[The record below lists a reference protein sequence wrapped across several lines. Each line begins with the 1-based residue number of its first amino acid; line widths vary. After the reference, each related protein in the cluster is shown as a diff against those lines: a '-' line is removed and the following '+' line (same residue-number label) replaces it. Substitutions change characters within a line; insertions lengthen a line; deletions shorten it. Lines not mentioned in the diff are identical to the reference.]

1 MTIRTM
7 AIAAAVCAVLFGGT
21 WYAMRALLTVPASPV
36 SPSVVSLGAFK
47 EVSPPKPLPAL
58 AWTDLDGAPLPADA
72 VRGRMTLLNVWA
84 TWCAPC
90 VKEMPALERLQ
101 TQLGGPGFGVVALSV
116 DRGGAHQVKPFLEKT
131 GLSRLPI
138 ALDMPGAAMQALELR
153 GLPTTL
159 LLDAEGREIARFEG
173 AAEWDGP
180 AMVAEL
186 RKRMGG
192 V

>member
-7 AIAAAVCAVLFGGT
+7 AIAATLCAVLFGGA
-21 WYAMRALLTVPASPV
+21 WYAARALLAVPEAAAPPV
-36 SPSVVSLGAFK
+36 VALGAFK
-47 EVSPPKPLPAL
+47 EVSPPKPLPVL
-58 AWTDLDGAPLPADA
+58 AWTDLDGQPLPMEGL
-72 VRGRMTLLNVWA
+72 RGRMTLLNVWA

-101 TQLGGPGFGVVALSV
+101 AQLGGPGFGVLALSV
-116 DRGGAHQVKPFLEKT
+116 DRGGAHQVKPFLDKT
-131 GLSRLPI
+131 GLTRLPI
-138 ALDMPGAAMQALELR
+138 ALDMPGASMQALNLR

-173 AAEWDGP
+173 AAEWDAP

>member
-7 AIAAAVCAVLFGGT
+7 AIAAALCVVLFGGT
-21 WYAMRALLTVPASPV
+21 WYATRALLTVPEAP
-36 SPSVVSLGAFK
+36 PQVVSLGAFRD
-47 EVSPPKPLPAL
+47 VSPPKPLPAM
-58 AWTDLDGAPLPADA
+58 AFTDLEGKPLPPDA
-72 VRGRMTLLNVWA
+72 FRGRMTLLNVWA

-101 TQLGGPGFGVVALSV
+101 TQLGGSGFGVMALSV
-116 DRGGAHQVKPFLEKT
+116 DRGGAHQVKPFLEKA

-138 ALDMPGAAMQALELR
+138 ALDQPGAAMQALELR

-159 LLDAEGREIARFEG
+159 LLDAEGREVARFEG
-173 AAEWDGP
+173 AAEWDAP
-180 AMVAEL
+180 AMVEEI
-186 RKRMGG
+186 RKRMNG

>member
-1 MTIRTM
+1 M

>member
-7 AIAAAVCAVLFGGT
+7 AIAAALCVVLFGGT
-21 WYAMRALLTVPASPV
+21 WYAARALLTVPEAP
-36 SPSVVSLGAFK
+36 PQVVSLGSFK

-58 AWTDLDGAPLPADA
+58 ELTGLDGAPLP
-72 VRGRMTLLNVWA
+72 VESFRGRMTLLNVWA

-101 TQLGGPGFGVVALSV
+101 TQLGGPEFGVLALSV
-116 DRGGAHQVKPFLEKT
+116 DRGGAHQVQPFLDKA
-131 GLSRLPI
+131 GLTKLPI
-138 ALDMPGAAMQALELR
+138 ALDPPGAAMQALELR

-159 LLDAEGREIARFEG
+159 LLDAEGREVARFEG
-173 AAEWDGP
+173 AAEWDAP